1 MPRVVGV
8 LSLQGDFQ
16 LHCDAIAACGA
27 EPRQVR
33 MPEDL
38 AGCEGLI
45 LPGGESTTLGI
56 LLQRHGLDQA
66 IVERCR
72 DGMPAWG
79 TCMGMILMAQRVE
92 GRDQFT
98 LNLLDI
104 TIRRNAFGPQVHS
117 FEQEI
122 PVKGFVSPFP
132 AVFIRAPIVTECG
145 PEVESLAEVEGKVVA
160 VRQGRLL
167 GTAFHPELTA
177 DRRVHEYFLSLFGG

>member
-1 MPRVVGV
+1 
-8 LSLQGDFQ
+8 
-16 LHCDAIAACGA
+16 
-27 EPRQVR
+27 
-33 MPEDL
+33 
-38 AGCEGLI
+38 
-45 LPGGESTTLGI
+45 
-56 LLQRHGLDQA
+56 
-66 IVERCR
+66 
-72 DGMPAWG
+72 
-79 TCMGMILMAQRVE
+79 MGMILMAQRVE